1 MPAAAVIP
9 APLAYTNVAAV
20 KKLVVGVG
28 ANRRVVARGLWRC
41 PPALHCC
48 WCPTGG
54 GSRIPT
60 GRDRALPYPPSG
72 VAVAGALDWVARG
85 TRPFY
90 FEKIRV
96 FKAGAASLHN
106 GAWNNRIGP
115 RFYCVGLR
123 NWR

>member
-28 ANRRVVARGLWRC
+28 ANQRVVAWGLWLCR
-41 PPALHCC
+41 PCC
-48 WCPTGG
+48 TAVGAQLAG

-60 GRDRALPYPPSG
+60 ARDRALPYPLSG
-72 VAVAGALDWVARG
+72 VAVVGALDWVARG

-96 FKAGAASLHN
+96 FKAGAAACIMVH
-106 GAWNNRIGP
+106 GIIE
-115 RFYCVGLR
+115 
-123 NWR
+123 

>member
-60 GRDRALPYPPSG
+60 GRDRALPYPQVGWQLRVPLTGWPAAPVRFTLKKLECSRQ
-72 VAVAGALDWVARG
+72 ALQACIMVHG
-85 TRPFY
+85 II
-90 FEKIRV
+90 E
-96 FKAGAASLHN
+96 
-106 GAWNNRIGP
+106 
-115 RFYCVGLR
+115 
-123 NWR
+123 